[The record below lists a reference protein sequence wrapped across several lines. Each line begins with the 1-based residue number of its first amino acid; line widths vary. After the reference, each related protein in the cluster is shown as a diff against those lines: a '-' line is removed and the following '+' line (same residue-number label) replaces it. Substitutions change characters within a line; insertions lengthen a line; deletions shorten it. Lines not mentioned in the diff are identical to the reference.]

1 MLDTCSRVEA
11 DMALSRSM
19 PYVRW
24 ISPAV
29 HVPEESKSCRWKK
42 DEGSKVPM

>member
-1 MLDTCSRVEA
+1 MFVTCVRISSGT
-11 DMALSRSM
+11 ALSRSM
-19 PYVRW
+19 PYVRR

-29 HVPEESKSCRWKK
+29 HAPEESKSCRWKK